1 MEAKDFELP
10 IEGSLSKLALLHIQH
25 EEEPSHQVEA
35 TAKNAK
41 NPTKSLEKKK
51 LLRSKKKK

>member
-25 EEEPSHQVEA
+25 EEELSRPVEA
-35 TAKNAK
+35 TAKNSK
-41 NPTKSLEKKK
+41 GPTKSLEKKK
-51 LLRSKKKK
+51 PLRTKKKK